1 MEEKDPTFELL
12 SSLEQI
18 VFKDASPMTALTPK
32 TSVFAEFEELR
43 KGTGLQMADLAKAM
57 GVSVSTL
64 QEWES
69 RRVKPSATELNLM
82 RLIQADPQICKRLI
96 S

>member
-18 VFKDASPMTALTPK
+18 VFKDASSVITLTPK
-32 TSVFAEFEELR
+32 PSIFTEFEELR
-43 KGTGLQMADLAKAM
+43 KSTGLQMTEFAKAM
-57 GVSVSTL
+57 GVSVSTV

-69 RRVKPSATELNLM
+69 RRLKPSVTELKLL
-82 RLIQADPQICKRLI
+82 RLIQADQQIVN